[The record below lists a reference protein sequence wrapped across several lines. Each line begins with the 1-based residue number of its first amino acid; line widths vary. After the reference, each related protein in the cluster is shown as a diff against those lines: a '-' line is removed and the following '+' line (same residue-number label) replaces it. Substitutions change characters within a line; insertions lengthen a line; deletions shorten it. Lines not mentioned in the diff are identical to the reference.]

1 MKDRGLSEPLLII
14 SDKHAG
20 LKKAAEEV
28 FLRSLKQRCLAH
40 KMRNLLSKF
49 PKDIQ
54 KEMKKRLQQVFY
66 AQSFN
71 EGLKRGKRLI
81 SKFKNQFP
89 SAMECLEEALTECLN
104 YLKFPKAHQKS
115 IRTANLLERLF
126 REGKRRNAQHRW
138 SKVTPTKAVGRFPGE
153 NACLNL
159 VYATLITAS
168 QR

>member
-1 MKDRGLSEPLLII
+1 MKDRELSEPLLII

-54 KEMKKRLQQVFY
+54 KEMKKKLQQVFY

-81 SKFKNQFP
+81 SKFRNQFP
-89 SAMECLEEALTECLN
+89 SAMECLN

-115 IRTANLLERLF
+115 IRTTNLLERLF

-138 SKVTPTKAVGRFPGE
+138 SKATPTKAVGRFPGE

-168 QR
+168 QRWKGV